1 MKSPAGLTDVTLKAR
16 GYRKPMSRHDAWC
29 NPTPADERHRL
40 SMEAGSRAL
49 LGALWQR
56 HKRVMLVARAHGRLV
71 AEVRHG

>member
-1 MKSPAGLTDVTLKAR
+1 MKNPAALTDVTLKAR

-29 NPTPADERHRL
+29 NPAAADERHRI

-56 HKRVMLVARAHGRLV
+56 HQRVLLVARAKGRTV
-71 AEVRHG
+71 AEVR